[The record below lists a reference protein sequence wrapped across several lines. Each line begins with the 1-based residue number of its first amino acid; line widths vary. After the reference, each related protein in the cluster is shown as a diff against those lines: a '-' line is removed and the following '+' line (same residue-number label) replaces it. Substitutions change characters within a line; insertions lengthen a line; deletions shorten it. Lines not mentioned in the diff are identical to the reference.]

1 MAEPTE
7 DPFDLKRFI
16 TAQAPLYADALA
28 ELRQGEK
35 RTHWMWF
42 VFPQVA
48 GLGRSPTAQHYAIQS
63 RDEAQA
69 YLAHPVLGARLCE
82 CTRAVLDSSRSAH
95 QIFGSPDD
103 LKFHSCLTLFER
115 ISGNS
120 FLTAALAKF
129 FRGELDRATLEIL
142 ARWAKTTRSRPWRRR
157 EPPCGRCAE

>member
-1 MAEPTE
+1 MAYCME

-16 TAQAPLYADALA
+16 TAQAPVYADALA
-28 ELRQGEK
+28 ELQQGEK

-63 RDEAQA
+63 RDEAHA

-103 LKFHSCLTLFER
+103 MKFHSCLTLFDR
-115 ISGNS
+115 ISENS
-120 FLTAALAKF
+120 FFKAALARF
-129 FRGELDRATLEIL
+129 YGGEPDRATLEIL
-142 ARWAKTTRSRPWRRR
+142 SRWDESR
-157 EPPCGRCAE
+157 A